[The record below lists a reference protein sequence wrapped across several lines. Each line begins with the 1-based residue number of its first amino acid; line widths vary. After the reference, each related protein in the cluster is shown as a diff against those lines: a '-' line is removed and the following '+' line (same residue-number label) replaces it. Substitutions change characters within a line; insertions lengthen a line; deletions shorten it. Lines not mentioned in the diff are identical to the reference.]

1 MTYRHGGV
9 LKMFHED
16 SQVKSVTIQF
26 QDGSEAV
33 FVGIDEFTVGK
44 VYNMQEE
51 VRMRL
56 EVIATDM
63 HFKP

>member
-1 MTYRHGGV
+1 
-9 LKMFHED
+9 MFHED